1 MSTTQDVTER
11 LARVVD
17 DLEIRRA
24 ITDYATLVDAQD
36 WTRLAAIFDDDVVV
50 EYHNGRTT
58 VKGAKAVADYVQ
70 ANTSHVAWQ
79 HHMVSPYGIDIDG
92 DSATALAYL
101 VSHQQV
107 RGDDT
112 EFLMMAADYTLEL
125 ARREQGWVIT
135 RMVHTIKV
143 ASFLPISSAPI
154 TGAEVPAAVR
164 H

>member
-1 MSTTQDVTER
+1 MTTTPEVMAR

-17 DLEIRRA
+17 DLEIRRT
-24 ITDYATLVDAQD
+24 ITDYATLVDARD
-36 WTRLAAIFDDDVVV
+36 WERLAAIFDDAVVV

-58 VKGAKAVADYVQ
+58 VVGATAVAEYVK

-79 HHMVSPYGIDIDG
+79 HHMVSPYGIDVNG
-92 DSATALAYL
+92 DTATALAYL

-112 EFLMMAADYTLEL
+112 EFLTMAADYTLEL
-125 ARREQGWVIT
+125 ARAEGGWVIT
-135 RMVHTIKV
+135 RMRHSIKL
-143 ASFLPISSAPI
+143 ASFLPISTTPLA
-154 TGAEVPAAVR
+154 GADVPAAVK